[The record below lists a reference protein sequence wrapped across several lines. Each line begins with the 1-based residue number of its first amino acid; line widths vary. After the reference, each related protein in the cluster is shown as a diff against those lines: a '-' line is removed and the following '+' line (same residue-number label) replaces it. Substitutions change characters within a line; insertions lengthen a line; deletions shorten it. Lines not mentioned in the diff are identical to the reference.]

1 MIAILTPFSQIS
13 CLDRSVPTS
22 RPPTRP
28 TQPVAAALLVSG
40 TPTYNY
46 IVTDQRQVA
55 AQQLQSC
62 TAFHHLNYVST
73 GAKGRARNS
82 IHTGEKK
89 VQWFWVAESLF
100 YLVYFYLA
108 KSQQQ
113 LIPSPW
119 YLRPAGPVWR
129 RCGGSIIV
137 IICVMTCRAAGAGLH

>member
-82 IHTGEKK
+82 IHTGEKRFNDFEGLNRCFI
-89 VQWFWVAESLF
+89 WFISIWQNPSNSLF
-100 YLVYFYLA
+100 LVLDICG
-108 KSQQQ
+108 Q
-113 LIPSPW
+113 L
-119 YLRPAGPVWR
+119 G
-129 RCGGSIIV
+129 RCGDG
-137 IICVMTCRAAGAGLH
+137 GAGGA